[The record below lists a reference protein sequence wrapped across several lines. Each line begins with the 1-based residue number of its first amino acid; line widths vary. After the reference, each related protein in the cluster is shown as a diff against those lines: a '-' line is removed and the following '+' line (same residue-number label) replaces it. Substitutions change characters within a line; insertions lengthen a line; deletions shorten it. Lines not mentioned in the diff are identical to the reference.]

1 MSSLGLHLIIPIV
14 ITDVVLGVLLLWV
27 WASGWARDDS
37 RSYRRMQRTYKRKG
51 R

>member
-1 MSSLGLHLIIPIV
+1 MSSLGFHLILPIV
-14 ITDVVLGVLLLWV
+14 ITDVVLGILLLWM

-37 RSYRRMQRTYKRKG
+37 RCYRDMQHTYERKG